1 MTTAASGSGRRDQ
14 SWRRSPQ
21 HRPEVNAYARDR
33 YQRQQAGSWAPFTS
47 TAAVRD
53 HVEQLLEAG
62 MTREQIARTS
72 GVSVSTLTRAFHLD
86 RMSTS
91 AATAVTNVQPPV
103 QHPALTPARQL
114 QVLVADGWHLEQL
127 AEAAGLSD
135 RTIGKVVHESV
146 APSPR
151 TTAAVNEIYET
162 LKWEDPGDG
171 AAAVRSRLRA
181 ERHGWAAPNTPG
193 VVEAPGADVDE
204 VVVNRVVAGDPAHL
218 PVHLR
223 PKEQH
228 AALRRLAGTLTDDAI
243 ADRLG
248 VATRTVIRHRVSQG
262 LPAYGS
268 QSTRPTGASR

>member
-1 MTTAASGSGRRDQ
+1 MTAAASGSGRRDQ

-33 YQRQQAGSWAPFTS
+33 YQQQQAGSWAPFTS
-47 TAAVRD
+47 TAAVRE

-72 GVSVSTLTRAFHLD
+72 GVSVSTLTRAFHVD

-91 AATAVTNVQPPV
+91 AAAAVTNVQPPE

-114 QVLVADGWHLEQL
+114 QALVADGWHLEQL

-135 RTIGKVVHESV
+135 RTIGKVVHESI

-151 TTAAVNEIYET
+151 TTAAVNELYET
-162 LKWEDPGDG
+162 LKWEDPGDD

-181 ERHGWAAPNTPG
+181 ERRGWAASNTLD
-193 VVEAPGADVDE
+193 APGADVDE
-204 VVVNRVVAGDPAHL
+204 VVVDRVVAGDPAHL
-218 PVHLR
+218 PAHLR
-223 PKEQH
+223 PEEQH

-262 LPAYGS
+262 LPAYGT
-268 QSTRPTGASR
+268 QPLRPTGASR